1 MKLFV
6 LTGLVA
12 VEKGHLAVELAQHF
26 SQQDWSVIVLDNIE
40 RIPLNT
46 PEVTVKRV
54 EGDILPFLPDIMAE
68 LEHDVAVLAI
78 SEQTHPDGLAVAL
91 DRLHNQFDTMVIQT
105 LALIDL
111 RTCDCFPHVRE
122 HLEAHADVVVMLPY
136 NLNEVLS
143 HVHNL

>member
-26 SQQDWSVIVLDNIE
+26 SQQEWSVIVLDNIE

-54 EGDILPFLPDIMAE
+54 EGDILPFLTDIVAE
-68 LEHDVAVLAI
+68 IDQDVVVLAV
-78 SEQTHPDGLAVAL
+78 SEQTHPDALAVAL
-91 DRLHNQFDTMVIQT
+91 DSIYHQFDTIAIAT

-122 HLEAHADVVVMLPY
+122 RLEAHADVVIMLPY
-136 NLNEVLS
+136 DLNEVLS